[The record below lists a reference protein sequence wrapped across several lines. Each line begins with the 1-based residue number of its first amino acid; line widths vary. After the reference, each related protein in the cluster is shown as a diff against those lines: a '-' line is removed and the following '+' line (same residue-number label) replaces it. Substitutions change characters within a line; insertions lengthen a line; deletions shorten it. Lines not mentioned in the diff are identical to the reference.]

1 MKLSRVD
8 ELLRAFPSR
17 RILVLGDFF
26 LDEYRIIDRRL
37 SETSLETG
45 LEAYQ
50 VVERRT
56 SPGAA
61 GNVAAN
67 LAALGCQVT
76 TLGVIGQD
84 GHGFELK
91 QALINSGVDPRGLIE
106 SGEVVTPTYTKP
118 IAVEL
123 DGRRNELE
131 RQDIKNRVPLPAAL
145 EVEVI
150 RRLKE
155 MLPGV
160 DGVVVA
166 DQVVESGCGVITT
179 RVRDAL
185 CQLPA
190 DQPDGVIAV
199 DSRARIGLFRQ
210 VILKPNAQEALT
222 AINPAGRHDSSLE
235 RLQACAEQLF
245 QCAARPVFLTMGDQ
259 GILVATAAGCQR
271 VPAVPVSGEIDI
283 VGAGDSCM
291 AGLAAAL
298 ACGAQPLEAAFFG
311 GLVASVTIR
320 QIGVTGT
327 ASPDQ
332 IRAQFIK
339 HYPSMVQ
346 TDQVHD

>member
-1 MKLSRVD
+1 MEISRLE
-8 ELLRAFPSR
+8 ELLGGFPSR
-17 RILVLGDFF
+17 RILVVGDFF

-76 TLGVIGQD
+76 ALGVIGQD
-84 GHGFELK
+84 GQGFELK
-91 QALINSGVDPRGLIE
+91 QALINAGVDPRGLVE

-123 DGRRNELE
+123 DGRRHELE
-131 RQDIKNRVPLPAAL
+131 RQDIKNRAPLPASL
-145 EVEVI
+145 EADVI
-150 RRLKE
+150 RRLQE

-179 RVRDAL
+179 RVRDAI
-185 CQLPA
+185 CQLAA
-190 DQPDGVIAV
+190 DHPHVVVAV

-210 VILKPNAQEALT
+210 VILKPNALEALT
-222 AINPAGRHDSSLE
+222 AIDPAGVHDSSLE
-235 RLQACAEQLF
+235 HLQTCAEQLF
-245 QCAARPVFLTMGDQ
+245 QRAARPVFLTMGAQ
-259 GILVATAAGCQR
+259 GILVANAAGCQR
-271 VPAVPVSGEIDI
+271 VPAVPVGGEIDI
-283 VGAGDSCM
+283 VGAGDSCL

-298 ACGAQPLEAAFFG
+298 ACGAQPLEAAFIG
-311 GLVASVTIR
+311 GLVASVTIQ

-327 ASPDQ
+327 ASTGQ

-339 HYPSMVQ
+339 HYPPMEL
-346 TDQVHD
+346 TDLVHD

>member
-1 MKLSRVD
+1 MEISRLE
-8 ELLRAFPSR
+8 ELLGAFPSR
-17 RILVLGDFF
+17 RILVVGDFF

-84 GHGFELK
+84 GQGFELK
-91 QALINSGVDPRGLIE
+91 QVLFNSGVDPRGLIE
-106 SGEVVTPTYTKP
+106 SVEVVTPTYTKP
-118 IAVEL
+118 IAVES
-123 DGRRNELE
+123 DGRRHELE
-131 RQDIKNRVPLPAAL
+131 RQDIKNRAPLPASL
-145 EVEVI
+145 EADVI

-179 RVRDAL
+179 RVRDAIS
-185 CQLPA
+185 QLAA
-190 DQPDGVIAV
+190 DHPKVVVAV

-210 VILKPNAQEALT
+210 MILKPNAPEALT
-222 AINPAGRHDSSLE
+222 AIDPAGVYDSSLE

-245 QCAARPVFLTMGDQ
+245 QRAARPVFLTVGDQ
-259 GILVATAAGCQR
+259 GILLASAAGCQR

-291 AGLAAAL
+291 AGLTAAL

-311 GLVASVTIR
+311 SLVASVTIR
-320 QIGVTGT
+320 QIGITGT
-327 ASPDQ
+327 ASPNQ
-332 IRAQFIK
+332 IRAQYQQYFSNPK
-339 HYPSMVQ
+339 V
-346 TDQVHD
+346 TR